1 MNKFPKNPPLCAGKV
16 CLRLLPCPVDQICT
30 SLTSSAPCA
39 PAAVSWTPF
48 CGMDVGS
55 NKIAKQ
61 NSSRFLWW
69 WSTVKKGTPLLCNEY
84 GIPLSCA
91 GVFQFW
97 RRIPI
102 WGHVFSMIHQWK
114 RRWLEVGHDSL
125 YDDLDDDFLA
135 IGYLHLHPFNEEER
149 CIKMDEHR
157 CSDRWPVAKK
167 RRNLSSSLHT
177 KFQQTSYLSNIL
189 LVEEIL
195 TTCDVKQPIIIGEIY
210 QPQLV
215 SLPDFWTMSQQH
227 IWSRFPQDKFRSFQF
242 KTSDFLQFHSFTGV
256 ISHLKRHVW
265 LPCYVVAGNIY
276 FNKTTAFFLTPSLKL
291 TVRTWKQSLPKGH
304 VSSNCWFS
312 GAIWC

>member
-1 MNKFPKNPPLCAGKV
+1 MNRFPKNPPLCAGKV
-16 CLRLLPCPVDQICT
+16 CLQSLPCPVDQICT

-55 NKIAKQ
+55 NEIAKQ

-69 WSTVKKGTPLLCNEY
+69 WSTVKGTPLLCHEY

-91 GVFQFW
+91 GVFQSW

-102 WGHVFSMIHQWK
+102 WGHAFSVHQWN

-125 YDDLDDDFLA
+125 YDDLDDDPLA

-177 KFQQTSYLSNIL
+177 KFQQTSYLNIL
-189 LVEEIL
+189 LMEKIL
-195 TTCDVKQPIIIGEIY
+195 
-210 QPQLV
+210 
-215 SLPDFWTMSQQH
+215 H
-227 IWSRFPQDKFRSFQF
+227 
-242 KTSDFLQFHSFTGV
+242 
-256 ISHLKRHVW
+256 HL
-265 LPCYVVAGNIY
+265 
-276 FNKTTAFFLTPSLKL
+276 
-291 TVRTWKQSLPKGH
+291 
-304 VSSNCWFS
+304 
-312 GAIWC
+312 WCKDNL

>member
-1 MNKFPKNPPLCAGKV
+1 MNRFPKNPPLCAGKV
-16 CLRLLPCPVDQICT
+16 CLQSLPCPVDQICT

-48 CGMDVGS
+48 CGMNVGS

-69 WSTVKKGTPLLCNEY
+69 WSTVKKGTPLLCHEY

-102 WGHVFSMIHQWK
+102 WGHAFSVHQWK

-167 RRNLSSSLHT
+167 GGT
-177 KFQQTSYLSNIL
+177 WVYLCTQNFNRPLTLIYCWWKKSC
-189 LVEEIL
+189 
-195 TTCDVKQPIIIGEIY
+195 TTCDVKTTY
-210 QPQLV
+210 NWWKLQPQLV
-215 SLPDFWTMSQQH
+215 SLPDFWTMSQQY

-242 KTSDFLQFHSFTGV
+242 KTSDFFQFHSFTGV
-256 ISHLKRHVW
+256 ISHLKRPFGYLAMW
-265 LPCYVVAGNIY
+265 
-276 FNKTTAFFLTPSLKL
+276 
-291 TVRTWKQSLPKGH
+291 
-304 VSSNCWFS
+304 
-312 GAIWC
+312 